1 MLICDS
7 CDLGFHMACHS
18 PALDVKPSGR
28 WECFRCYPFQS
39 SDSQNCQMS
48 DSGISSQSSDLSSYT
63 SQQHSTH
70 KMTNGSNPYPTSS
83 NERKSLGSRHPRNG
97 SSLSPPRNKYSNRK
111 SPTSNKGIKKTSLSS
126 NNSITKRFL
135 PILPPHLHPHT
146 GLLPDNWE
154 DYEPDP
160 DIPDVSQ
167 WDHIKIKDYFSSNG
181 FSDDICTIF
190 VEQVTSQSIFINLSI
205 CNFSMFNI
213 QN

>member
-1 MLICDS
+1 MIEFQDCMLICDS

-70 KMTNGSNPYPTSS
+70 KMTNGSNPYPS
-83 NERKSLGSRHPRNG
+83 NDRKSLGSRHPRNG

-205 CNFSMFNI
+205 CNS
-213 QN
+213 